1 MQEIVQKQIKKQ
13 KQRQQKVDEVYSIQ
27 EKYAMDEEPETSENQ
42 G

>member
-1 MQEIVQKQIKKQ
+1 MQEIVKKHIKKQ
-13 KQRQQKVDEVYSIQ
+13 CQKKVDEVYSIQ